1 MENIMEETKPDIENE
16 FAEFWINRGA
26 TKYLQT
32 DRKTSKIVPKLKTYY
47 VARARLKETGEE
59 AFVIAGNGKV
69 IFESKTYEAM
79 CYECDKIK
87 LLTKFK
93 KELV

>member
-1 MENIMEETKPDIENE
+1 MEETKPDIENE
-16 FAEFWINRGA
+16 FAEFWIDNSA
-26 TKYLQT
+26 TKYLKT
-32 DRKTSKIVPKLKTYY
+32 DRKTGNKILALKTYY
-47 VARARLKETGEE
+47 VARARFKETGEE

-87 LLTKFK
+87 LLARFEKGL
-93 KELV
+93 E

>member
-1 MENIMEETKPDIENE
+1 MEETKPDIENE

-32 DRKTSKIVPKLKTYY
+32 NRKTGNIIPALKEHY
-47 VARARLKETGEE
+47 VARAKLKSTGEE
-59 AFVIAGNGKV
+59 SFVIAGNGKI
-69 IFESKTYEAM
+69 IFDCKSYEAI

-87 LLTKFK
+87 LLAQM
-93 KELV
+93 KE